1 MPRLM
6 PRFLPFRLPSVLR
19 LYFFFRPRA
28 RAAPIGGRAR
38 ARPSASAARF
48 YNYLRPRGSG
58 LSKPRRQPW
67 LSSLAEFSR
76 AEHGLAGLT
85 RAYQGFAG
93 LSRAEQ
99 GFAELSRAYQG
110 VAGLSRAEQS

>member
-6 PRFLPFRLPSVLR
+6 PRFMQFRLPSVLR
-19 LYFFFRPRA
+19 LSFICSA
-28 RAAPIGGRAR
+28 AR
-38 ARPSASAARF
+38 ARPANRRARF
-48 YNYLRPRGSG
+48 YNDLRPRGSG

-85 RAYQGFAG
+85 RAYQGLAG
-93 LSRAEQ
+93 RSRA
-99 GFAELSRAYQG
+99 
-110 VAGLSRAEQS
+110 